1 MIPFNIINQHMDSE
15 KKLTT
20 SYGKVHTLKDHLL
33 ISKGPICQ
41 IGDVCKVGENT
52 LCEVLAVQKNQVYLL
67 PFDEAVGVQPGA
79 KVLKIEHPIKLPPV
93 EKLLGRVLNGFGE
106 PIDEGK
112 GLGLGHS
119 LSLHR
124 KSVGAMRRRMIEQ
137 PVETGIRVLDG
148 LLTIGEGQRIGIFA
162 GTGVGKSTMLGMV
175 ATNTASDI
183 NVIALIGE
191 RAREVKEFIY
201 KNLGEEGMKRSV
213 VIVATSEES
222 PLKQIKSLLL
232 ATTIAEQFRDKGKKV
247 LLMVDSITRFAMA
260 KRDLDVAAG
269 EVIQAGG
276 KTPSIEPAM
285 QKVLERA
292 GMGELGSIT
301 GIYTVLVEN
310 DDFEAPI
317 PDMARGI
324 LDGHI
329 VLSRKLA
336 DQNHFP
342 AIDILAS
349 ISRVMEAVVSE
360 EHWGLSRT
368 LKKYYAIY
376 KENEEMFRIGTYVKG
391 VDEEV
396 DKARELYPRIQELL
410 KQGTKER
417 DNLDDVIQKMKEL
430 FHEV

>member
-1 MIPFNIINQHMDSE
+1 MIPFDLVNKKIQMNH
-15 KKLTT
+15 KLTT

-41 IGDVCKVGENT
+41 IGDVCKVGANV
-52 LCEVLAVQKNQVYLL
+52 LCEVLAIQNNHVYLL
-67 PFDEAVGVQPGA
+67 PFDEAGGVQAGD
-79 KVLKIEHPIKLPPV
+79 KVIKINHPITLPPV
-93 EKLLGRVLNGFGE
+93 NQLLGRVLDGFGQ
-106 PIDEGK
+106 PIDEEKVFGMREP
-112 GLGLGHS
+112 LP
-119 LSLHR
+119 LHR

-137 PVETGIRVLDG
+137 PIETGIRVIDG

-175 ATNTASDI
+175 ATNTQSDV

-201 KNLGEEGMKRSV
+201 KNLGQEGMERSV

-292 GMGELGSIT
+292 GMGEVGSIT

-329 VLSRKLA
+329 VLNRKLA

-349 ISRVMEAVVSE
+349 ISRVMEAVVTE
-360 EHWGLSRT
+360 EHWKLSRT

-391 VDEEV
+391 VDEDV
-396 DKARELYPRIQELL
+396 DKARELYPAIQELL
-410 KQGTKER
+410 RQETKETDSL
-417 DNLDDVIQKMKEL
+417 DNVILKMKEIL
-430 FHEV
+430 HEV

>member
-1 MIPFNIINQHMDSE
+1 MIPFDMVNE
-15 KKLTT
+15 KIRKSLEITT

-41 IGDVCKVGENT
+41 IGDVCEVGESI
-52 LCEVLAVQKNQVYLL
+52 LSEVLAIQNNHVYLL
-67 PFDEAVGVQPGA
+67 PFDGADAVQAGD
-79 KVLKIEHPIKLPPV
+79 KVKKVHHPIQLPPV
-93 EKLLGRVLNGFGE
+93 EQLLGRVLNGFGQ
-106 PIDEGK
+106 PIDEDRELDAGEP
-112 GLGLGHS
+112 LTLY
-119 LSLHR
+119 R
-124 KSVGAMRRRMIEQ
+124 KSVGALKRRMIEQ
-137 PVETGIRVLDG
+137 PIETGIRVIDG

-175 ATNTASDI
+175 ATNTQSDV

-260 KRDLDVAAG
+260 KRELDVAAG
-269 EVIQAGG
+269 EIIQAGG

-292 GMGELGSIT
+292 GMGEVGSIT

-329 VLSRKLA
+329 VLNRKLA

-349 ISRVMEAVVSE
+349 ISRVMEAVVTE
-360 EHWGLSRT
+360 EHWKLSRT
-368 LKKYYAIY
+368 LKKYYSIY
-376 KENEEMFRIGTYVKG
+376 KENEEMFRIGTYIKG
-391 VDEEV
+391 MDEEV
-396 DKARELYPRIQELL
+396 DKARELYPYIQELL
-410 KQGTKER
+410 KQETKESDTL
-417 DNLDDVIQKMKEL
+417 DNVILKMKEL
-430 FHEV
+430 LHEV